1 MGIRAITYPYTGL
14 HQSPIRHANP
24 ARCSEFIQS
33 DSPPNAPNDTH
44 TSSCIKPS
52 HSLPPLKE
60 EPGQPTGSPQR
71 SLLHPTPPSARTSS
85 QDPSRGLHCSHF
97 LGPHHIHKCK
107 LLLHDHLPNPTLSRP
122 LNSFGALARES
133 PHGRGGQPPT
143 SRCRCLAFTL
153 TLE

>member
-107 LLLHDHLPNPTLSRP
+107 VNSSFMIISPTRPCHGHSTPLEPLPGKARTD
-122 LNSFGALARES
+122 GAGS
-133 PHGRGGQPPT
+133 PPPAGAGAW
-143 SRCRCLAFTL
+143 RLP
-153 TLE
+153 